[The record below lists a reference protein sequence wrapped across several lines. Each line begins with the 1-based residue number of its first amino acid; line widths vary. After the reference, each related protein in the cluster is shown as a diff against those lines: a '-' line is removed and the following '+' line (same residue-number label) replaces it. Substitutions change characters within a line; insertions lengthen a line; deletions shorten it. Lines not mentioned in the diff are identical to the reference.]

1 MPRRPLGQLEAEVL
15 AALAGLGGSART
27 AELVERLDGE
37 PAYTTVNTILHRLHE
52 KRLVTRTRAGRH
64 YRYRLAIDESELVA
78 GRMREHLRLASDP
91 GTVLSRFV
99 STLSD
104 EEARQLRAF
113 LEGAA
118 IEEGAVTEGR
128 GERG

>member
-113 LEGAA
+113 LEGAVT
-118 IEEGAVTEGR
+118 EEGAVIEGR